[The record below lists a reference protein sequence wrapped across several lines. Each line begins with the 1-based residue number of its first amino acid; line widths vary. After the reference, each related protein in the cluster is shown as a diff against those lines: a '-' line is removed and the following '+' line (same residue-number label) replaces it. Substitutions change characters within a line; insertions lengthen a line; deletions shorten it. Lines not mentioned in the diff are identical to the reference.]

1 MFFVGAFRYPQMS
14 LFLRWDSLDGT
25 IYFPTHDPDQ
35 VFFLQKNK
43 KYFLVSLKLWQ
54 WFPLPQINIR
64 AGGSVDSIQVFYG
77 GKPGGHH
84 GGLVG
89 KEKKEKKRPN
99 QIKIR

>member
-1 MFFVGAFRYPQMS
+1 M
-14 LFLRWDSLDGT
+14 DGT

-35 VFFLQKNK
+35 VFLQKN
-43 KYFLVSLKLWQ
+43 KYFLVSLKVWK

-64 AGGSVDSIQVFYG
+64 AGGSIDSIQVFYG

-89 KEKKEKKRPN
+89 LKKK
-99 QIKIR
+99 KIR